1 MLRELFLSAYNARS
15 QLLERLHLEG
25 TNAYRLFHGTNEGVP
40 GLTVD
45 RYGELLLVQ
54 SFHQSLSE
62 TDLQTI
68 RDIYSE
74 LLTYSYVFVYN
85 DRSSANSRYSNRLVE
100 EEREEANRSFVFQ
113 ELGVNYSVK
122 ARHKGQDPYLF
133 LDFRAARRYVL
144 ANSQG
149 REVLNLFSYTC
160 GMGICAGVG
169 GAAHVVNVDF
179 AESSLAIGAE
189 NAHLNQLDEGS
200 IQFIHSDF
208 FTAAR
213 QMAGLPVAMRRGR
226 QSHVPKYEKMKSRE
240 FDLVILDPPK
250 WAKSPF
256 GTVDL
261 IRDYSSVFK
270 PALLCTREGGK
281 LLCANNVAQVELN
294 SWLEL
299 LQRTAKKAGRP
310 IKNIEVLTPESDFP
324 SRDGHFPLKVAV
336 LEV

>member
-1 MLRELFLSAYNARS
+1 MLRELILAAYDTRS
-15 QLLERLHLEG
+15 TLLERLHLEG

-62 TDLQTI
+62 IDLQVI
-68 RDIYSE
+68 KDVYSE
-74 LLTYSYVFVYN
+74 LLTSPFIFVYN

-100 EEREEANRSFVFQ
+100 GEREEANRSFVFQ
-113 ELGVNYSVK
+113 ELGVNYAVK

-144 ANSQG
+144 ANSQNSD
-149 REVLNLFSYTC
+149 VLNLFSYTC

-169 GAAHVVNVDF
+169 GAKDVVNVDF

-189 NAHLNQLDEGS
+189 NARLNHLDDTS
-200 IQFIHSDF
+200 IQFIQADF

-226 QSHVPKYEKMKSRE
+226 QSHVPKYEKIQPRQ

-261 IRDYSSVFK
+261 VRDYSSVFK
-270 PALLCTREGGK
+270 PALLCTREGGT
-281 LLCANNVAQVELN
+281 LLCANNVAQVELS

-299 LQRTAKKAGRP
+299 LQRSAKKAGRP
-310 IKNIEVLTPESDFP
+310 IKNIEVVTPENDFP
-324 SRDGHFPLKVAV
+324 SRDGHFPLKMAV

>member
-1 MLRELFLSAYNARS
+1 MLRELILAAFNSRNTLI
-15 QLLERLHLEG
+15 ERLHLEA
-25 TNAYRLFHGTNEGVP
+25 TNAYRLFHGTNEGMP

-62 TDLQTI
+62 VELQVINDT
-68 RDIYSE
+68 YSE
-74 LLTYSYVFVYN
+74 RLTYPYVLVYN
-85 DRSSANSRYSNRLVE
+85 DRSSANSRYNNRLIDQ
-100 EEREEANRSFVFQ
+100 EREDAKRSFVFQ

-144 ANSQG
+144 ANSQH

-160 GMGICAGVG
+160 GMGVCAGVG
-169 GAAHVVNVDF
+169 GADDVVNVDF

-189 NAHLNQLDEGS
+189 NAHLNHLDDGS

-226 QSHVPKYEKMKSRE
+226 QSHVPKYDKMKPRQ

-261 IRDYSSVFK
+261 VRDYSSVFK

-299 LQRTAKKAGRP
+299 LQRSAAKAGRP
-310 IKNIEVLTPESDFP
+310 IKSIEVLTPESDFP
-324 SRDGHFPLKVAV
+324 SRDGLFPLKMAV
-336 LEV
+336 LDV

>member
-1 MLRELFLSAYNARS
+1 MLRDFILAAYSTRS
-15 QLLERLHLEG
+15 TLLERLHLEG

-45 RYGELLLVQ
+45 RYGELVLIQ

-62 TDLQTI
+62 TDVQAI
-68 RDIYSE
+68 RDVYSE
-74 LLTYSYVFVYN
+74 LLVYPHVFAYN
-85 DRSSANSRYSNRLVE
+85 DRSSSNSRSSNRLPE
-100 EEREEANRSFVFQ
+100 HEREEASRAFVFQ
-113 ELGVNYSVK
+113 ELGVNYNVK

-144 ANSQG
+144 ANSQDCD
-149 REVLNLFSYTC
+149 VLNLFSYTC
-160 GMGICAGVG
+160 GMGVCAAVG
-169 GAAHVVNVDF
+169 GADHVINVDF
-179 AESSLAIGAE
+179 AESSLAVGAE
-189 NAHLNQLDEGS
+189 NAHLNHLNDEC

-213 QMAGLPVAMRRGR
+213 QMAGLSVAMRRGR
-226 QSHVPKYEKMKSRE
+226 KSHLPRYQKMNPRQ
-240 FDLVILDPPK
+240 FDMVILDPPK

-261 IRDYSSVFK
+261 VRDYASVFK

-281 LLCANNVAQVELN
+281 LLCANNVAKVE
-294 SWLEL
+294 SDVWLEL
-299 LQRTAKKAGRP
+299 LQRSAKKAGRP
-310 IKNIEVLTPESDFP
+310 IKNIEVLSPESDFP
-324 SRDGHFPLKVAV
+324 SRDGHFPLKMAV